1 MEHIENADPGRVE
14 VWRCTHSTYIL
25 DLKSK
30 YRYDRDYR
38 RGPVGSRFHENN
50 KQQAVRDKQQQT
62 SLHQLLNSS
71 SKDEYCIDFQLQFE
85 IELNVHHLSGKLLFY

>member
-1 MEHIENADPGRVE
+1 MEHIENAGPGRVE

-30 YRYDRDYR
+30 Y
-38 RGPVGSRFHENN
+38 ENN